1 MKRKKHRAPKAKKRK
16 AAATTEEPTRRD
28 VLKLARNG
36 AIGTVALGG
45 AGWWAV
51 SGVRAVAAEQDLT
64 RLGDGRPAV
73 IQVHDPQCS
82 LCAQLQR
89 ETRVAMKCFE
99 EEDLLFLVANIR
111 TDQGAQFASAH
122 GLPHVTLVLM
132 DDAGRVQQ
140 VLQGVRHRDELKSHF
155 QQLTGTALPA

>member
-1 MKRKKHRAPKAKKRK
+1 MKRKKQRASKAKKRAGTTAK
-16 AAATTEEPTRRD
+16 TEEPTRRD

-36 AIGTVALGG
+36 AIGTAALGG

-73 IQVHDPQCS
+73 VQVHDPQCS

-89 ETRVAMKCFE
+89 ETRKAMKCFE

-132 DDAGRVQQ
+132 DDGGRIQQ
-140 VLQGVRHRDELKSHF
+140 VLQGVRHRDELKGHF
-155 QQLTGTALPA
+155 QQLTGTA